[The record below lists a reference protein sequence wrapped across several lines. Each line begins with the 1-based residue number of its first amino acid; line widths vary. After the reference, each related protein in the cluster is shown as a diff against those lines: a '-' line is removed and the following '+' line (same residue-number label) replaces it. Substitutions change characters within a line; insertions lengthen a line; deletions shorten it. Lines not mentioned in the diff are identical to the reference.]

1 MHAKIKPLAL
11 ILGSTF
17 LVVGCG
23 GGGGSSGSTDT
34 NTTPSTPTTS
44 TNVTITPSLG
54 RFATGC
60 PVELRSSDGTLL
72 GTTTITSQGTASVTI
87 QNYTGPVIAQVKG
100 AANCTYFDEATGTDK
115 PFGAG
120 QTMTAVLD
128 SVRSEF
134 SINALTNLAAAR
146 VLDGTKLASGKT
158 ADSVKEENATV
169 QRMFGVSD
177 MFIAPTLIASTTDKL
192 DNSDA
197 SKLAAKLAALSEL
210 AKSQSTDL
218 VTLANN
224 LANDIKDGTFDS
236 LSSSALQSALT
247 TTAGKYANAAAKAEL
262 EDLAQNTTLVLKVA
276 DVKADVDKVL
286 KAGTALTQAKA
297 IFSDL
302 RTSILSLSNDAGTGS
317 LDAES
322 ALLDADFQNGVAT
335 QGTTET
341 IQMMIES
348 ANAIFLHGETSVG
361 TQGSGRYCALSA
373 ANQITCQFGIY
384 NGQRLFRVV
393 MTPTQTGVS
402 WNIPWVKNTQTG
414 AISNPSG
421 LTGTMTAASDGSSAS
436 FSGKYFPMV
445 KGADYTDT
453 NLNYTASGSAA
464 AGTQLW
470 TANGTLTT
478 KSGSSTVLD
487 VNLNSLN
494 INEAAKTASMTLT
507 LTSPHHQFVGT
518 LSVSGILGSGENQA
532 PQSARFVGSFTNV
545 ASNYKIFEGT
555 LTAGQDWTNYDPTLV
570 TSSSNYAKASLG
582 FNGTLYKS
590 AGVTGVALSLSANNF
605 AGVNSTTIN
614 LGFKG
619 NSGLQTTGSVTLT
632 DGAGVWSLS
641 NENGVKANYSTT
653 DRSGKVLASDNTELG
668 TISSKRIT
676 FIDGTFESL
685 I

>member
-1 MHAKIKPLAL
+1 MNAQLKPIAL
-11 ILGSTF
+11 VLGSIF
-17 LVVGCG
+17 LVTGCG
-23 GGGGSSGSTDT
+23 GGGSSSSADT
-34 NTTPSTPTTS
+34 STTPSTPTTS
-44 TNVTITPSLG
+44 TSVTITPSLG
-54 RFATGC
+54 RFAAGC
-60 PVELRSSDGTLL
+60 PVELRGSDGTLL
-72 GTTTITSQGTASVTI
+72 GTTTITSQGTASLSIT
-87 QNYTGPVIAQVKG
+87 NYTGPVIAQVKG
-100 AANCTYFDEATGTDK
+100 SASCTYFDEATGTDK
-115 PFGAG
+115 PFGTG
-120 QTMTAVLD
+120 QIMSAVLD
-128 SVRSEF
+128 SVRTEF

-158 ADSVKEENATV
+158 ADSVKEENATI
-169 QRMFGVSD
+169 QRMFAVSD
-177 MFIAPTLIASTTDKL
+177 MFIAPKLIASTSDQL

-224 LANDIKDGTFDS
+224 LANDIKDGTFDT
-236 LSSSALQSALT
+236 LSSNSLQSALT

-262 EDLAQNTTLVLKVA
+262 EDMAQNTTLALKVA

-317 LDAES
+317 LNSES
-322 ALLDADFQNGVAT
+322 ALLDADFQHGIAT

-348 ANAIFLHGETSVG
+348 ADAIFRHGASSVG
-361 TQGSGRYCALSA
+361 TSGSGRYCYKSGA
-373 ANQITCQFGIY
+373 AQATCLFGIY
-384 NGQRLFRVV
+384 NGQRVFKVV
-393 MTPTQTGVS
+393 MTPTDSTHIS
-402 WNIPWVKNTQTG
+402 WNIPWMKDAQNNLT
-414 AISNPSG
+414 NLSG
-421 LTGTMTAASDGSSAS
+421 LTGTLTAASDASSAS

-445 KGADYTDT
+445 QGADYTDT
-453 NLNYTASGSAA
+453 SLNYTASGSAA
-464 AGTQLW
+464 AGNQLW

-478 KSGSSTVLD
+478 KSGTSTVLD

-494 INEAAKTASMTLT
+494 INEAAKTASLTLT

-545 ASNYKIFEGT
+545 VSNYKIFEGT
-555 LTAGQDWTNYDPTLV
+555 LTAGQDWTGYDPTLA
-570 TSSSNYAKASLG
+570 TSASNYAKVALG

-590 AGVTGVALSLSANNF
+590 AGVTGVALNLSANNF
-605 AGVNSTTIN
+605 AGVNSTTIS

-619 NSGLQTTGSVTLT
+619 NSGLQTTGTTTLVNG
-632 DGAGVWSLS
+632 DGVWSLS
-641 NENGVKANYSTT
+641 NENGIKATYSTT
-653 DRSGKVLASDNTELG
+653 DRGGKVQASDGTELG
-668 TISSKRIT
+668 TISSKRVT

>member
-1 MHAKIKPLAL
+1 
-11 ILGSTF
+11 
-17 LVVGCG
+17 
-23 GGGGSSGSTDT
+23 
-34 NTTPSTPTTS
+34 
-44 TNVTITPSLG
+44 PSLG

-72 GTTTITSQGTASVTI
+72 GTTTIANQGTASVTI

-177 MFIAPTLIASTTDKL
+177 MFIAPTLIASTTDTL

-236 LSSSALQSALT
+236 LSSTSLQSALS
-247 TTAGKYANAAAKAEL
+247 TTASKYANAAAKAEL

-348 ANAIFLHGETSVG
+348 ADAIFRQGATSVG
-361 TQGSGRYCALSA
+361 TSGSGRYCYKSA
-373 ANQITCQFGIY
+373 ASQVTCMFGIY
-384 NGQRLFRVV
+384 NGQRVFKVV
-393 MTPTQTGVS
+393 MTPTDSTHVGWS
-402 WNIPWVKNTQTG
+402 IPWVKNTQTG
-414 AISNPSG
+414 IISNPSG

-445 KGADYTDT
+445 KDADYTDT

-641 NENGVKANYSTT
+641 NENGVKASYSTT
-653 DRSGKVLASDNTELG
+653 DRSGKVQASDNTELG
-668 TISSKRIT
+668 TISSKRVT